1 MEGKTQD
8 QGKKIEKRKQDREK
22 SNWRGGGTKKKTIEE
37 KKAIMNNKDK

>member
-22 SNWRGGGTKKKTIEE
+22 SNWRGGYEKKTIEE